1 MRRSQILALA
11 ASLLGSSIVDGKPN
25 ETFKL
30 TAPERVSD
38 NFISGFH
45 PSPKFYGTHV
55 ATRMP
60 HIIKGKTRSKRAFGK

>member
-1 MRRSQILALA
+1 MRRSHILALA
-11 ASLLGSSIVDGKPN
+11 ASLLGTSIADGKPN

-30 TAPERVSD
+30 SAPDRVAD

-45 PSPKFYGTHV
+45 PSYKFYGIHV

-60 HIIKGKTRSKRAFGK
+60 HIVKRKTRSKRAFGK